1 MVKILG
7 TGTTADGK
15 KYVMVDKCE
24 FEELQSAKLLLD
36 FAKQY
41 GKEKEVLAK
50 LNDGSS
56 KVSRNGKGIPTRIP
70 KELKEAFDKS
80 FDRALAQ
87 LERPKGVTEGDENS
101 FYKLRSDWLN
111 VKL

>member
-15 KYVMVDKCE
+15 EYVMVDKCE
-24 FEELQSAKLLLD
+24 FKELLELVK
-36 FAKQY
+36 KH
-41 GKEKEVLAK
+41 GKNKNVLAE
-50 LNDGSS
+50 LTGGSR
-56 KVSRNGKGIPTRIP
+56 KVSRNGKGTPTRIP
-70 KELKEAFDKS
+70 KKLKEAFDKS
-80 FDRALAQ
+80 FDRALGK
-87 LERPKGVTEGDENS
+87 LDLPKGVTEEDENS

>member
-1 MVKILG
+1 MVKIIG

-15 KYVMVDKCE
+15 EYVMVDMCE

-36 FAKQY
+36 FAKQHS
-41 GKEKEVLAK
+41 KEKEVLAK
-50 LNDGSS
+50 LTGGSR
-56 KVSRNGKGIPTRIP
+56 KDSRNRKGNPTRIP

-80 FDRALAQ
+80 FDRALGK
-87 LERPKGVTEGDENS
+87 LELPKGVTEEDENS